1 MFQMYCSLQCA
12 SAYAL
17 GSGNPIDRRVSAMPE
32 CPALLTSIARDQ
44 TAPFAARAPA
54 FGSSMAAALAC
65 THYAVCNYSV
75 RVPGC

>member
-1 MFQMYCSLQCA
+1 
-12 SAYAL
+12 
-17 GSGNPIDRRVSAMPE
+17 MPE

-65 THYAVCNYSV
+65 THHAVCNYSV